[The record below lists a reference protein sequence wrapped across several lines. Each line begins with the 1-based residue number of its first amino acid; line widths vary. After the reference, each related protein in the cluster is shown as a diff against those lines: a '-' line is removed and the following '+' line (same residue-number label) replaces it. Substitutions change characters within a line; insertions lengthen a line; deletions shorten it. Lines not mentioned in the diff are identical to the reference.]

1 MAEEWELV
9 QRIVSGDTKAG
20 DEFAERFRDSL
31 VAWLCSKCDAPDG
44 RSREQAVEVVDN
56 LLAECVAG
64 NKEKNKP
71 PLLEKFAGKGSLEG
85 WLRRSARCR
94 LISWWRSLAYRSEQ
108 TESTLVTEDDDQ
120 PLATRFAAEDS
131 PDTEEAVA
139 EVLKD
144 ALHYAFDEVRKEEPL
159 GLVFLRL
166 STLHGIQKQRLAQAW
181 QRDPAQSGRR
191 ISKALDIVR
200 TRSQEYVQSVDPFL
214 KMEWEDYLQVFAKYP
229 RLLHGD
235 PDEEV

>member
-9 QRIVSGDTKAG
+9 QAIVSGDTKAG
-20 DEFAERFRDSL
+20 DAFAERFRDSL

-44 RSREQAVEVVDN
+44 RSREQAVETVDN

-64 NKEKNKP
+64 NKEKDKP
-71 PLLEKFAGKGSLEG
+71 PLLTKFAGRGSLEG

-94 LISWWRSLAYRSEQ
+94 LISWWRSLKYRSEL

-120 PLATRFAAEDS
+120 PLATRFAADEDA
-131 PDTEEAVA
+131 DTEEAVA

-144 ALHYAFDEVRKEEPL
+144 ALLYAFGEVAMEEPL

-181 QRDPAQSGRR
+181 QRDPAQAGRR
-191 ISKALDIVR
+191 IAKALDVVR
-200 TRSQEYVQSVDPFL
+200 SRAQDYVRAVDPYL
-214 KMEWEDYLQVFAKYP
+214 KMEWQDYLQVFEKYP

-235 PDEEV
+235 GLD

>member
-9 QRIVSGDTKAG
+9 QGIVSGDTKAG
-20 DEFAERFRDSL
+20 DRFAIRFRDSL
-31 VAWLCSKCDAPDG
+31 VSWLCSKCDAPDG

-64 NKEKNKP
+64 NKEKEKP
-71 PLLEKFAGKGSLEG
+71 PLLTKFAGKGSLEG

-94 LISWWRSLAYRSEQ
+94 LISWWRSLAYRSER
-108 TESTLVTEDDDQ
+108 TESTMVTEDNDQ
-120 PLATRFAAEDS
+120 PLATRFAADAG

-144 ALHYAFDEVRKEEPL
+144 ALHYSFNEVAKEETL

-166 STLHGIQKQRLAQAW
+166 ATLHGIQKQRLAQAW
-181 QRDPAQSGRR
+181 QRDPAQAGRR
-191 ISKALDIVR
+191 IAKALDIVR
-200 TRSQEYVQSVDPFL
+200 TRSQEYVRAVDPFL
-214 KMEWEDYLQVFAKYP
+214 KMEWEDYLKVFEKYP

-235 PDEEV
+235 A